1 MRPPNIEDAMVER
14 YKPKQAVGYMRPPVQ
29 TRFKK
34 GQSGNP
40 RGRPREPVT
49 VAAVVAEELQSTVFI
64 TENGQRLKT
73 NKLRLL
79 FKQVVNR
86 AITGNCQPLVLAIK
100 IIDTLERLNNVPTKN
115 APNPSDDIDITK
127 LSLDETIKKLKEVI
141 ANSKSLDK
149 Y

>member
-1 MRPPNIEDAMVER
+1 MVER
-14 YKPKQAVGYMRPPVQ
+14 YKPQQAVGYMRPPVH

-40 RGRPREPVT
+40 RGRRREPVT

-64 TENGQRLKT
+64 TENGQRSKT

-79 FKQVVNR
+79 FKQVMNR
-86 AITGNCQPLVLAIK
+86 AITGNCQPLVLALK
-100 IIDTLERLNNVPTKN
+100 ILDTLERLNKTSTKKH
-115 APNPSDDIDITK
+115 PRTNPYDDIDITK
-127 LSLDETIKKLKEVI
+127 LSLDEKMKKLKEMI
-141 ANSKSLDK
+141 ANSKPLDK